1 MFVIGSICALNS
13 VLSTFPSIN
22 TSELVYSTSSGGTI
36 GVGLMGEHALDLV
49 SRIQVVAAANVA
61 WEMSIPSYT
70 AIMTYE
76 TANTQAPSST
86 AHHLLTVQIR

>member
-1 MFVIGSICALNS
+1 MFVLGSICALNS

-49 SRIQVVAAANVA
+49 TRIQVVAAANVA

-70 AIMTYE
+70 ANMTYE
-76 TANTQAPSST
+76 TANTQARSSS
-86 AHHLLTVQIR
+86 AHHLLTVDIR